1 MVTTRTG
8 ERDPVTCQFFTL
20 MIIILINIL
29 FFSVQAIQM
38 VQPTGSGLQ

>member
-8 ERDPVTCQFFTL
+8 ERDPVTCQFITP
-20 MIIILINIL
+20 MIIILIDII

>member
-8 ERDPVTCQFFTL
+8 ERDPVTCQFITPI
-20 MIIILINIL
+20 IIILIDNI
-29 FFSVQAIQM
+29 FFSAQAIQM